1 MAKIKTKMY
10 LHGDKD
16 SAWEIGKKLKL
27 KGEALKNFMYALYEV
42 EFLLEVD
49 TKTGEY
55 KILKVKEIK

>member
-10 LHGDKD
+10 LHGDKE
-16 SAWEIGKKLKL
+16 SARETGKELKL
-27 KGEALKNFMYALYEV
+27 KGEALKNFLYALYEV

-55 KILKVKEIK
+55 KILKVKE

>member
-10 LHGDKD
+10 LHGDKE
-16 SAWEIGKKLKL
+16 SAWEKGKKLKL

-55 KILKVKEIK
+55 KILKVKE